1 MSGLQSRAIDF
12 LNIQSTLPTPLP
24 TGKRSASDL
33 GESTATSTTNK
44 LKHPKL
50 SDNIIPSEKFLAFKT
65 RLIRQVNQT
74 LPVDETKVFS
84 YLTETRQEISRILKQ
99 SIVQKES
106 HSVVMVGPRSSYK
119 TFLVNHELSILAEEN
134 GDQFITVRLSGLIHT
149 EQSAINSIA
158 TQLESELQRL
168 NPDEA
173 LDKDDNMDV
182 SSGSLTE
189 VFEKILRLLDTRKTQ
204 SLETRDNMST
214 ISVIFIFDEID
225 TFAGPVRQ
233 TLLYNLFDM
242 VEHALVPVCIIG
254 STTKLNIAEFFEK
267 RVKSRF
273 SQRILYMPECKDLD
287 AFATAAQEM
296 LTVDQQ
302 KNTPENEYITNWNKL
317 VDQYVKDE
325 ESHLFREIRK
335 NYETFKSLTIL
346 RNSFLPFIAP
356 CQTFPEVENG
366 ITSCDDLVAYT
377 LNQFQGTAGAI
388 VQSLSEL
395 ELAILLAAARTATK
409 NKEETTNFNLT
420 YVEYS
425 DMIKSLNA
433 RIPSTVNL
441 NSHTDQIV
449 DNLVKLW
456 DKDDIK
462 NVWETLHDLTLITEK
477 GDVGVRESATAV
489 FYASNY
495 VFQTS
500 SIPFDLRVFNIQVSL
515 LELRRIVPKSSIFY
529 PWTQL

>member
-1 MSGLQSRAIDF
+1 MSELQSKATDAIA
-12 LNIQSTLPTPLP
+12 NGESLPTPLP
-24 TGKRSASDL
+24 TGKRDSN
-33 GESTATSTTNK
+33 E
-44 LKHPKL
+44 L
-50 SDNIIPSEKFLAFKT
+50 SDNITDDSNRVSKYPRLDANPIQDDAFQSFKS
-65 RLIRQVNQT
+65 RLIRQMNHT

-106 HSVVMVGPRSSYK
+106 HSVVMVGPRGSYK
-119 TFLVNHELSILAEEN
+119 TFLVNHELKVLAKEN
-134 GDQFITVRLSGLIHT
+134 GDQFITVRLSGLLHT
-149 EQSAINSIA
+149 EQTAINSIA
-158 TQLESELQRL
+158 AQLESELQRL
-168 NPDEA
+168 NPDET
-173 LDKDDNMDV
+173 LSKDESMDV

-189 VFEKILRLLDTRKTQ
+189 VFEKILRLLDTRKTHT
-204 SLETRDNMST
+204 LETSDTTST

-254 STTKLNIAEFFEK
+254 SSTKLNISEFFEK

-287 AFATAAQEM
+287 TFAGAAKEM
-296 LTVDQQ
+296 LTLTQPKDAE
-302 KNTPENEYITNWNKL
+302 ENRYITTWNAL
-317 VDQYVKDE
+317 VEQYIKDE
-325 ESHLFREIRK
+325 DSAFFEQIRN
-335 NYETFKSLTIL
+335 NYETFKSIPLL
-346 RNSFLPFIAP
+346 KNSFMPVIGP
-356 CQTFPEVENG
+356 CETFEQAEQSLK
-366 ITSCDDLVAYT
+366 TCDDMVSYT
-377 LNQFQGTAGAI
+377 LNQFQGTLGAS

-395 ELAILLAAARTATK
+395 ELAFLLAAVRTATK

-425 DMIKSLNA
+425 DMITSLNA
-433 RIPSTVNL
+433 RIPSTTNL
-441 NSHTDQIV
+441 NSNTNQIV
-449 DNLVKLW
+449 ENLVKLW

-462 NVWETLHDLTLITEK
+462 NVWETLQELTLITDK
-477 GDVGVRESATAV
+477 GDVGLRESATAV

-495 VFQTS
+495 IFQSAST
-500 SIPFDLRVFNIQVSL
+500 PFDLRLFNIHISL